1 MFGPPQCFCWLEC
14 AQCVYSWTQTL
25 LGGLWNVHNFC
36 ETCTTAGKRAQH
48 LWHVHNISETCTY
61 RILENTGWGLWNMLY
76 PICFPLLRFVCF
88 TLGSDLTKHLY
99 SCVCVWG
106 SCAAQVRRQVEQ
118 YLQLAGVWT
127 SCWWRQC
134 GRSRRSGN
142 YALTRTLPSFSCC
155 WSLATLN
162 LTDKI
167 WCWTPPTFGL
177 QVEVFYVGS
186 EAAPFLHQ
194 ATITLHG
201 DRWNTIELPVIG
213 SKMLAVTDLGGLGT
227 CAHLYK
233 REIRLS
239 SKGHWA
245 VAVAAMAMG
254 P

>member
-1 MFGPPQCFCWLEC
+1 M
-14 AQCVYSWTQTL
+14 
-25 LGGLWNVHNFC
+25 HNFC

-142 YALTRTLPSFSCC
+142 YAWPELSPAFLAADLWLLWIWPARFDAELHLHLDCRWKFLRGFRGCTLLTSGNHYLARRPLEHHRTSSDRLQNAGSDWPGRLGHMRSFIQEGDSPFVQRTLGSGCSGYGYG
-155 WSLATLN
+155 SLKVE
-162 LTDKI
+162 D
-167 WCWTPPTFGL
+167 TPQYSTM
-177 QVEVFYVGS
+177 
-186 EAAPFLHQ
+186 
-194 ATITLHG
+194 
-201 DRWNTIELPVIG
+201 N
-213 SKMLAVTDLGGLGT
+213 
-227 CAHLYK
+227 
-233 REIRLS
+233 
-239 SKGHWA
+239 
-245 VAVAAMAMG
+245 
-254 P
+254 